1 MLACP
6 TGYPLPV
13 LGGQTGCFLKMN
25 YHTVNHLRSSSLSL
39 HLDRRNQRSGYRTEL
54 KLGWVKIKKNN
65 FESFLEKQ
73 RRHSHRIK
81 NMCLMCVL
89 PYEYLGK
96 WTSLL
101 LEKGFSVFPRRKLN
115 TKEYTVLTHIMDELY
130 SHIVIYDF

>member
-13 LGGQTGCFLKMN
+13 PGGQMGCFLKMN
-25 YHTVNHLRSSSLSL
+25 YHTVNHLRSSSISL

-65 FESFLEKQ
+65 FASFLGKQ
-73 RRHSHRIK
+73 RRHSQRIK

-96 WTSLL
+96 WTS
-101 LEKGFSVFPRRKLN
+101 
-115 TKEYTVLTHIMDELY
+115 
-130 SHIVIYDF
+130 